1 MPIEF
6 VLADVPTFEREFQ
19 QAPSEVAASYD
30 TRVLDEVIDRWWRIA
45 VLRSVILSEAEQ
57 DQLSRARAGDFT
69 GLLEQTADGSF
80 RLRGCFAE
88 RPANGGLGSPLHCGG
103 RPRSRPQRRQA
114 IWQKRRREGRTGRRL
129 RSGSDRGRFR
139 GAGRGSVELLV
150 AR

>member
-80 RLRGCFAE
+80 RRIG
-88 RPANGGLGSPLHCGG
+88 
-103 RPRSRPQRRQA
+103 
-114 IWQKRRREGRTGRRL
+114 
-129 RSGSDRGRFR
+129 
-139 GAGRGSVELLV
+139 
-150 AR
+150 